1 MNTTRC
7 LSGSPLR
14 RATLFALVILALP
27 ALAACGGGG
36 GGQDEATAKA
46 SSPPAAQSMPAS
58 TPARDAAAMQPGTGQ
73 AVLAGVA
80 YAPPADWQDLGP
92 SNMRVAQ
99 YRLAPVAGD
108 PAPAEVN
115 VFYFGA
121 DSGGGVDANLQRWI
135 GQMVMSDGSDPAAA
149 AQRSSFTADGM
160 QGHVVMLDGTYKSGG
175 GPMMGGETKMLEGYR
190 LVGVVLEG
198 PEGSLFFKLTGPV
211 ATAKAMESQL
221 MAMVQGAKKAG

>member
-1 MNTTRC
+1 MNNKTC

-14 RATLFALVILALP
+14 RAPLIALVILALP

-36 GGQDEATAKA
+36 QDNKMPSQQAAAQPAPSATPATA
-46 SSPPAAQSMPAS
+46 
-58 TPARDAAAMQPGTGQ
+58 AAAVQPGTGQ

-80 YAPPADWQDLGP
+80 YAPPAVWQDLGP

-99 YRLAPVAGD
+99 YRLPPVEGD
-108 PAPAEVN
+108 SAPAEVN

-121 DSGGGVDANLQRWI
+121 DSGGGVEANLQRWI
-135 GQMVMSDGSDPAAA
+135 GQMVLPGGGDAAAA
-149 AQRSSFTADGM
+149 AQRSTFTADGM
-160 QGHVVMLDGTYKSGG
+160 PGHIVTLDGTYKSGG

-211 ATAKAMESQL
+211 ATAKAMEAQML
-221 MAMVQGAKKAG
+221 PMMQGAKKAG